1 VVLALSN
8 GPGALGITLKLV
20 ADAGI
25 NVDYVYGGA
34 ADGGS
39 SASVVLGVDDAM
51 RVSAAAGV

>member
-1 VVLALSN
+1 
-8 GPGALGITLKLV
+8 LKLV

-25 NVDYVYGGA
+25 NLDYVYGGA